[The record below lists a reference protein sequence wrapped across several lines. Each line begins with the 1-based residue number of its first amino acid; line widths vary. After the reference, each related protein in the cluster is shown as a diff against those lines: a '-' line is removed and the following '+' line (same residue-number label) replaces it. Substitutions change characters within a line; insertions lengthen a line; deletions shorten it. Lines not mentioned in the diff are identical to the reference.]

1 LIPAAAMN
9 DTSYHDQMAEIMAT
23 SPSVVGILAVA
34 AIMLVA
40 ILSAAGALVSF
51 LFTMTFFRIPEEHRK
66 MGLGQI
72 WLIMIPLFGVW
83 WLHVTIRALAF
94 SFDSFF
100 RAAQATDDDGHRLHD
115 IECPNCDY
123 GLKAGLVLVI
133 TTVVSHF
140 TVLLFYTKLP
150 MVILTGLGI
159 AAGVLGIVTLVYFV
173 GVFRIRSLIPDP
185 ESEALPESYI

>member
-1 LIPAAAMN
+1 MT

-34 AIMLVA
+34 SIMLVA

-72 WLIMIPLFGVW
+72 WLIMVPLFGVW
-83 WLHVTIRALAF
+83 WLHVTIRKLAA
-94 SFDSFF
+94 SFASFF
-100 RAAQATDDDGHRLHD
+100 EAAQATDDAGHRLHD
-115 IECPNCDY
+115 IQCPNGDF
-123 GLKAGLVLVI
+123 GVRTGLVLVI
-133 TTVVSHF
+133 TTVLAHG
-140 TVLLFYTKLP
+140 TVLLVYTKLP

-159 AAGVLGIVTLVYFV
+159 AAAVLGIVTVVYFV